1 LCWLLLLEEFGL
13 RFEYLTGKKN
23 AVADALSRLDIDS
36 LKIQEVS
43 EELSTL
49 LLGSENSSIS
59 NIRLKYPNA
68 YCLDLQKTRKIQG
81 IRIKR
86 KGLSPTSLLNA
97 VY

>member
-1 LCWLLLLEEFGL
+1 V
-13 RFEYLTGKKN
+13 RFEYLTGEKN
-23 AVADALSRLDIDS
+23 AVADALSCLDIDS
-36 LKIQEVS
+36 LKIKEVS

-49 LLGSENSSIS
+49 LSGSENSSIS
-59 NIRLKYPNA
+59 NIRLKSLNA

-81 IRIKR
+81 SRIKR